1 MTRSSVGDA
10 DVLIRLRNASL
21 GYSGRPVLPPV
32 DLTVRRG
39 DFLGLVG
46 PNGSG
51 KTTILRAI
59 LGLLRPLSGRISQG
73 DPHVRFGYV
82 PQRKELNGGW
92 PLRTVDVV
100 MMGLFDRIGML
111 RRPTDLH
118 RAEAAEAM
126 EAAGIAN
133 LAEAPFDS
141 LSGGQ
146 KQRTLMA
153 RALVGHPSLLVLDEP
168 TAGMDLPGSRG
179 ILATMKRIHLEGV
192 TIVFVTHQ
200 LNDVANT
207 TTHVALL
214 GDEGLQVGPNREVL
228 TSPNLSAL
236 YGEPVEVAEVR
247 GRIVILEAG
256 APGA

>member
-21 GYSGRPVLPPV
+21 GYGGRPVLPPV

-51 KTTILRAI
+51 KTTILRAVM
-59 LGLLRPLSGRISQG
+59 GLLQPLSGHVSRN
-73 DPHVRFGYV
+73 DPDVRFGYV
-82 PQRKELNGGW
+82 PQRKSLDGGW

-100 MMGLFDRIGML
+100 MMGLFDRVGLL

-118 RAEAAEAM
+118 RAEATEAM
-126 EAAGIAN
+126 EAAGIRE
-133 LAEAPFDS
+133 LAAVPFNS

-153 RALVGHPSLLVLDEP
+153 RALVGRPSLLLLDEP
-168 TAGMDLPGSRG
+168 TAGMDLPGTRG
-179 ILATMKRIHLEGV
+179 ILSTMQRIHRDGA

-200 LNDVANT
+200 LNHVANT
-207 TTHVALL
+207 TDHVALL
-214 GDEGLQVGPNREVL
+214 GDEGLQVGENREVL